1 MKAAKST
8 TWAKL
13 GSKKTSSNES
23 DEKKELGANFQRKEA
38 GCNFTQEWKLYDA
51 EGAILGRLASKI
63 AMDLMGKNKPIYTPH
78 IDTGDYIVVINADK
92 IAFKGNNKLNDKK
105 YYWHTGYMGGIKE
118 RALANMLEDK
128 PTEVLSLAVTRM
140 LPKTKMGRKMAKKL
154 KIYATAEHPH
164 AAQQPTIVSV

>member
-13 GSKKTSSNES
+13 GSKNASSNANG
-23 DEKKELGANFQRKEA
+23 EKKES

-78 IDTGDYIVVINADK
+78 IDTGDYIVVINAEK

-118 RALANMLEDK
+118 RALATMLEDK
-128 PTEVLSLAVTRM
+128 PTDVLLLAVTRM